1 MENVDIFEMHADLC
15 KTLSNSKRLRI
26 LALLAKQ
33 ELSVGDIAE
42 VIAVPLSN
50 VSQHLALLKA
60 QNLVQTRKEGQTV
73 YYNLADRRIIE
84 ACTLIR
90 SVLLDKMKERGQVA
104 QEIDPRYVVT
114 TA

>member
-1 MENVDIFEMHADLC
+1 MDKADIFELHADLC
-15 KTLSNSKRLRI
+15 KTLSNPKRLMI
-26 LALLAKQ
+26 LALLAKK
-33 ELSVGDIAE
+33 EMSVGEIAE

-50 VSQHLALLKA
+50 VSQHLTLLKA
-60 QNLVQTRKEGQTV
+60 QNLVKTRKDGQTV
-73 YYNLADRRIIE
+73 HYSLADRRSIQ

-114 TA
+114 AD

>member
-1 MENVDIFEMHADLC
+1 MENVDIFELHADLC

-26 LALLAKQ
+26 LALLAKR
-33 ELSVGDIAE
+33 EMSVGDLAE
-42 VIAVPLSN
+42 VIAVPVSN

-73 YYNLADRRIIE
+73 YCNLADRRIIE

-90 SVLLDKMKERGQVA
+90 SVLLDTMKERGQVA
-104 QEIDPRYVVT
+104 QEIDPRYVVAT
-114 TA
+114 V